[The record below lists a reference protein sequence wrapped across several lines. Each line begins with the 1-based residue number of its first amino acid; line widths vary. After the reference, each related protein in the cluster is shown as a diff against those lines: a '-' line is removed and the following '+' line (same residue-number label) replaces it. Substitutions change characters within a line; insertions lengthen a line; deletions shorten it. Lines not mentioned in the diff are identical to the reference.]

1 MVVTVLP
8 YLLPVFCAKSHLAF
22 ERELKYSKDIF
33 LLQINYSFMFMK
45 VHSII

>member
-1 MVVTVLP
+1 MVEAILP

-22 ERELKYSKDIF
+22 GRELKYSKDTF